1 MSTWTVLLRMVL
13 AAAASLPLMG
23 CNSGRPVPY
32 RIERTW
38 ALVDAE
44 TASRAAFLGLPVQ
57 ANPAALM
64 ARRCDASE
72 LAKLLEEAGDRKF
85 FWSGKQGFVGRLIP
99 GAVSPAHADT
109 WTLSVQPGFPAA
121 CGPEYLLLSVGGRG
135 SPSVKG
141 GEDGLILAVSYDVH
155 LQVERTQLPEDNDG
169 GVLRAKIKFEGG
181 IPLGQA
187 LMVIGRAGRVG
198 DAEFYIIAAWT
209 LQHPPVL

>member
-121 CGPEYLLLSVGGRG
+121 CGP
-135 SPSVKG
+135 PSSTP
-141 GEDGLILAVSYDVH
+141 VSCRH
-155 LQVERTQLPEDNDG
+155 R
-169 GVLRAKIKFEGG
+169 RH
-181 IPLGQA
+181 
-187 LMVIGRAGRVG
+187 
-198 DAEFYIIAAWT
+198 IAYCIANV
-209 LQHPPVL
+209 PVQSSRQSQI